1 MSALATRVRAALAVV
16 AAAARAALGVV
27 VGAGLAT
34 VAFLLVMSQA
44 QERGYTSLRFSHAL
58 GMLAGDPGL
67 TGPDGATLLVER
79 ISFRGLYV
87 SLLLATALVAAYA
100 LLLEPRVRGR
110 RWPLGGACLGL
121 ATFLLGGLVYG
132 PLVGARVP
140 AVELGPAGVLV
151 NSVAPADEDVA
162 GLLGLDA
169 GRGTP
174 LALALASLAFGL
186 AAARVYALIRS
197 REWWASPEG

>member
-1 MSALATRVRAALAVV
+1 MSAMAPSVRAALAVV

-27 VGAGLAT
+27 VGAGLAA

-67 TGPDGATLLVER
+67 RGPDGATLLVER

-110 RWPLGGACLGL
+110 WPLGGACLGL
-121 ATFLLGGLVYG
+121 ATFLLAGLVYG
-132 PLVGARVP
+132 PLVGARV
-140 AVELGPAGVLV
+140 
-151 NSVAPADEDVA
+151 PADEDVA

-174 LALALASLAFGL
+174 VALALASLAFGL